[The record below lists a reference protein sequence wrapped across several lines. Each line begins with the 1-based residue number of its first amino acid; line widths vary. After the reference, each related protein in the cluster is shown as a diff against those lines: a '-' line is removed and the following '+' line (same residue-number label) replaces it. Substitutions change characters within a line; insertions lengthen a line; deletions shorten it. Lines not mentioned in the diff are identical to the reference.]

1 MSLRKL
7 GVVLLGLKAKTLLA
21 AAVLCWVI
29 GIIIALVVLS
39 TPMPLDAAGPIIGG
53 AAGLMVF
60 GVLFLIF
67 AIAVFLSTPRRE
79 M

>member
-1 MSLRKL
+1 MSFRKL
-7 GVVLLGLKAKTLLA
+7 GIVLLGLKAKTLLT

-39 TPMPLDAAGPIIGG
+39 TPMPLSVAGPIIGG
-53 AAGLMVF
+53 ATGLIVF

-67 AIAVFLSTPRRE
+67 AIAVFFSTPRRH

>member
-1 MSLRKL
+1 
-7 GVVLLGLKAKTLLA
+7 
-21 AAVLCWVI
+21 
-29 GIIIALVVLS
+29 
-39 TPMPLDAAGPIIGG
+39 MPLDVAGPIIGG

-67 AIAVFLSTPRRE
+67 AIAVFFSAPRRE